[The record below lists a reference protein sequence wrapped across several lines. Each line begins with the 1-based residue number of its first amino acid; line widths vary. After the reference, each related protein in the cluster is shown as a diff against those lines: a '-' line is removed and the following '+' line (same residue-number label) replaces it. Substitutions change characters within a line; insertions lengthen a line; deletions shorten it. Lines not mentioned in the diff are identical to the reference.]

1 MTPHMRS
8 PLARAFNEF
17 RLSPPEFLLGLR
29 RRPVLAPEVR
39 ADFDAFARLFD
50 AVPTPPAAAP
60 RALIL
65 SYLPLQYTNKMEML
79 LARAL
84 QLRGWRVSVM
94 TNRTT
99 DLLARDSFGRMAD
112 VSLVRVEDFLDFRDA
127 TGIGA
132 FVKRSLAAARTSVAE
147 LKQQAYRGAPIPL
160 NAIASL
166 TAARPDGMVDR
177 ADRFYRDLGR
187 MLRRSAL
194 LMNAAEAAYEAVQPA
209 LILTQEKGFVGTCE
223 SFYAAMRRDIDY
235 VQWVSCHQPESIMF
249 KRYRPQT
256 IREHPFSVSEGT
268 WRRVRTMTWHERIR
282 DAVFDEFERGYKSG
296 EWFKYKRLAS
306 NQVFADRDALSRELG
321 LDPGKKTAVIYS
333 HILNDA
339 NLFYGHDLF
348 ASGYEEWLVET
359 VRAASGNRNVNWVL
373 KLHPA
378 NVFRNARTGY
388 TGEYGELI
396 ALRNAFG
403 TVPDFLTIVRPEARV
418 SPLSFFGI
426 TDWGITVRGTVGVE
440 LPCFGVPVLTAG
452 TGRYSGKGFTVDS
465 DTRAEYL
472 GRIRAIDR
480 VPPLTG
486 EQVRLGILHAYV
498 VFRARPARYDGALR
512 DSYPDQTSGR
522 QRNLSL
528 RVASVPEVLAHPQ
541 MQRITDFLVSSD
553 DDFLDRDAISAN
565 D

>member
-1 MTPHMRS
+1 MRS
-8 PLARAFNEF
+8 SLARAFNEF
-17 RLSPPEFLLGLR
+17 RLSPPAFLLGLR
-29 RRPVLAPEVR
+29 RRTALDPAIR
-39 ADFDAFARLFD
+39 ADFDAFVPLFD
-50 AVPTPPAAAP
+50 ALPAPSVEAP
-60 RALIL
+60 HALIL

-94 TNRTT
+94 TNRSTEV
-99 DLLARDSFGRMAD
+99 LARDSFGRMSD
-112 VSLVRVEDFLDFRDA
+112 VSLVRIEDFLDFSDA
-127 TGIGA
+127 AGIAA
-132 FVKRSLAAARTSVAE
+132 FVKRSLAAARTGVAD
-147 LKQQAYRGAPIPL
+147 LKQQTYRGAPLPL

-177 ADRFYRDLGR
+177 NDRFYRDLGKT
-187 MLRRSAL
+187 LRRSAL
-194 LMNAAEAAYEAVQPA
+194 LMNAAEKVYEALKPA

-223 SFYAAMRRDIDY
+223 SFYAAIRRDIDY

-256 IREHPFSVSEGT
+256 IREHPFSVAEAT
-268 WRRVRTMTWHERIR
+268 WRRVQGVPWHERVR
-282 DAVFDEFERGYKSG
+282 DAVFDEFERGYRSG

-306 NQVFADRDALSRELG
+306 SQVFADRDALSRELG
-321 LDPGKKTAVIYS
+321 LDPAKKTAVIYS

-348 ASGYEEWLVET
+348 AGGYEEWLVET
-359 VRAASGNRNVNWVL
+359 VRAASANRDVNWVL

-378 NVFRNARTGY
+378 NVFRNARIGY
-388 TGEYGELI
+388 TGEYGELV

-403 TVPDFLTIVRPEARV
+403 AVPDFLTIVRPEAKV
-418 SPLSFFGI
+418 SPMSFFGI

-452 TGRYSGKGFTVDS
+452 TGRYSGKGFTIDS

-472 GRIRAIDR
+472 ERIRTIDR
-480 VPPLTG
+480 IAPLTP
-486 EQVRLGILHAYV
+486 EQVRQGILHAYV
-498 VFRARPARYDGALR
+498 VFRARPARYDGTLR
-512 DSYPDQTSGR
+512 DTYPEDTGSR
-522 QRNLSL
+522 QRNLAL
-528 RVASVPEVLAHPQ
+528 RVASVPDVLAHPQ
-541 MQRITDFLVSSD
+541 MQRITDFLVSGD
-553 DDFLDRDAISAN
+553 DDFLDPDAISAN